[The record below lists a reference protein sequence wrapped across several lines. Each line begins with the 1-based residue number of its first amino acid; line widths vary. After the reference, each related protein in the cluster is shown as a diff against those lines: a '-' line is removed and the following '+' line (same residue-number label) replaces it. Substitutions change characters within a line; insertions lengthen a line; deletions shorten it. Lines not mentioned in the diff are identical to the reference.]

1 MNFKKTGQTL
11 ARGIARVLD
20 AAVILNFLA
29 DFLYCPYM
37 VLVILRPADGSIG
50 PLMGKASSVPHEL
63 VTMRR
68 LYTIEAWIAFI
79 ALILY
84 LRFRKDLWKRWVN
97 L

>member
-1 MNFKKTGQTL
+1 MKNL
-11 ARGIARVLD
+11 ARPLIRVLD

-50 PLMGKASSVPHEL
+50 PLMGKAASVPPDL
-63 VTMRR
+63 MMARR

-84 LRFRKDLWKRWVN
+84 LRFRKDLWKRWIS